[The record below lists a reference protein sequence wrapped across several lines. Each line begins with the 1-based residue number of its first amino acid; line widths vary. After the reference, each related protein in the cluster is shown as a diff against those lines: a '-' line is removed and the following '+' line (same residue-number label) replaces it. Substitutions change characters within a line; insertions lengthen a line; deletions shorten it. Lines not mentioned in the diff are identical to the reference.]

1 MNAILARQAKISIE
15 DYLQGE
21 LVSDI
26 KHEYVNGEVYAMA
39 GAKRPHNII
48 SMNLSVL
55 LGSHLRGTPCQA
67 YNSDMKVGILT
78 ATDDYFYYPD
88 LHVSCEK
95 TGNELYNQEPKLIIE
110 ILSDSTERT
119 DRAEKFRDYRKLA
132 SLEEYVLVA
141 QDTPRV
147 EIYRRAENWDLA
159 LFTQDEQFCLTSID
173 LSLHVAEVYENVFS
187 EL

>member
-1 MNAILARQAKISIE
+1 MKTNTARKAKISIE

-26 KHEYVNGEVYAMA
+26 KYEYVNGEVYAMA
-39 GAKRPHNII
+39 GAKRPHNIV

-55 LGSHLRGTPCQA
+55 VGGHLRGTPCQA

-78 ATDDYFYYPD
+78 DSDDYFYYPD

-95 TGNELYNQEPKLIIE
+95 NANELYNQQPKLIIE
-110 ILSDSTERT
+110 ILSDSTERI

-147 EIYRRAENWDLA
+147 EIYRRAENWELN
-159 LFTQDEQFCLTSID
+159 LFFENDCFCLNSID
-173 LSLHVAEVYENVFS
+173 LSLQVAEVYENVF
-187 EL
+187 